1 MRGSATPASPPL
13 TGGNFDNFIK
23 DEESNTRNAPTIFR
37 FVCCMLFLAFL
48 HSLPPGLRAQLTAR
62 QNLK

>member
-1 MRGSATPASPPL
+1 MKGSATPASPPL

-23 DEESNTRNAPTIFR
+23 DEEWNTCNAPTIFR
-37 FVCCMLFLAFL
+37 FVCCMLSLAIL
-48 HSLPPGLRAQLTAR
+48 HSLPPGLSAQLTAR